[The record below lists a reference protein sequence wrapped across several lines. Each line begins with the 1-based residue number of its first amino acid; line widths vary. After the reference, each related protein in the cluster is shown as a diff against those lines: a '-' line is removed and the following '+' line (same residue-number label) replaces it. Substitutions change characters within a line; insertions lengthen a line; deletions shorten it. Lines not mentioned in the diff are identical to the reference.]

1 MQRIAERLKSAR
13 KDIADA
19 LASIA
24 QGTDTGVSPAGQRLV
39 EELWALDDSAWGPL
53 LAILDDD
60 ELHGVLTRLR
70 SAFSETRKHRDRVL
84 SRLQEIRHR
93 AFFDFSIG
101 ELVVELH
108 FVKNEDESLE
118 VRHDLDDTFRIGASV
133 IESVADAMRNMDT
146 LSADAK
152 RRCIGQ
158 AFKED
163 LKRAANSM
171 EEIERIF
178 NSISSP

>member
-1 MQRIAERLKSAR
+1 MQPIVERLKSAR
-13 KDIADA
+13 MDIADA
-19 LASIA
+19 LESIE
-24 QGTDTGVSPAGQRLV
+24 QGKDTGVSPAGQRLV
-39 EELWALDDSAWGPL
+39 EELWALEDSAWGSL
-53 LAILDDD
+53 LTSFEGDG
-60 ELHGVLTRLR
+60 LHGVLTRLR
-70 SAFSETRKHRDRVL
+70 SSFSEMREHRDRVL
-84 SRLQEIRHR
+84 SRLQKIHHR

-108 FVKNEDESLE
+108 FVKNEGESLE

-133 IESVADAMRNMDT
+133 IESVADAMRNMDA

-163 LKRAANSM
+163 LKRAAKSM

-178 NSISSP
+178 KLVSSP